1 MVHFPSIE
9 PAKMKVDLG
18 QGVNIHYFDFNSS
31 SQFTTLLLHGLGV
44 CAESWSFQFTKLIES
59 GFRVI
64 APDLRGFGGS
74 SYPGVRND
82 VQVMAVDMS
91 RLLQYLEID
100 SCHILCISMGGAVG
114 LQIALEYPKLVES
127 LILINTFA
135 RLRPRRISSWLF
147 YTIRLFL
154 VQIFGISIQARFVA
168 KKLFPQPSQHLYRE
182 IFYAQIIQANPNAY
196 RSTMLSLI
204 SFDVTKKLDEIQV
217 PVLVITG
224 EKDTIVP
231 PEIQFELKSR
241 IPNAYHEVIQDAGH
255 AVIIDKPDEFNRI
268 MQKFLSQ
275 FG

>member
-1 MVHFPSIE
+1 MHF
-9 PAKMKVDLG
+9 
-18 QGVNIHYFDFNSS
+18 NIS
-31 SQFTTLLLHGLGV
+31 L
-44 CAESWSFQFTKLIES
+44 
-59 GFRVI
+59 
-64 APDLRGFGGS
+64 
-74 SYPGVRND
+74 
-82 VQVMAVDMS
+82 
-91 RLLQYLEID
+91 
-100 SCHILCISMGGAVG
+100 GGAVG

-147 YTIRLFL
+147 YAIRIFL

-168 KKLFPQPSQHLYRE
+168 KKLFPQPSQLLYRE
-182 IFYAQIIQANPNAY
+182 IFYTQIIQANPNAY

-231 PEIQFELKSR
+231 PEMQFELKSR
-241 IPNAYHEVIQDAGH
+241 IPNASHEVIQDAGH
-255 AVIIDKPDEFNRI
+255 AVIIDKPDEINRI

>member
-1 MVHFPSIE
+1 M
-9 PAKMKVDLG
+9 
-18 QGVNIHYFDFNSS
+18 
-31 SQFTTLLLHGLGV
+31 
-44 CAESWSFQFTKLIES
+44 
-59 GFRVI
+59 
-64 APDLRGFGGS
+64 
-74 SYPGVRND
+74 
-82 VQVMAVDMS
+82 
-91 RLLQYLEID
+91 
-100 SCHILCISMGGAVG
+100 
-114 LQIALEYPKLVES
+114 
-127 LILINTFA
+127 
-135 RLRPRRISSWLF
+135 
-147 YTIRLFL
+147 